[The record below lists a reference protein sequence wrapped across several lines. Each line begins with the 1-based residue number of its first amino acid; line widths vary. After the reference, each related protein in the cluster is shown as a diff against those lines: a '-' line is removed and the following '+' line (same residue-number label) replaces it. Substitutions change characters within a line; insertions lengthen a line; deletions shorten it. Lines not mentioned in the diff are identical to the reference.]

1 MDFRKLLQDLSNE
14 NIVEIK
20 NIIENIE
27 ERRKFEKFQKTVKK
41 IENIRKIKP
50 FLKQEIDKVK
60 LVDLTDFEELSKI
73 NSINS
78 DLVDDFYNSNGLS
91 GEECN
96 INNELVTLPSIV
108 SRCTGIQLSKPL
120 DDKSSLSDFNYIDTT
135 TYIRN
140 DQNTLLPLDFIQFH
154 NNNIDIG
161 IFCVEIYDKSFN
173 LIDSRPLKI
182 NYSKNSTIEVGT
194 SLNDQSDDDDDDD
207 DQDDKDIRFSTLK
220 DTNGNVYVLKHEIT
234 LNEIKDYL
242 NLNNTIEPSNCSKY
256 SYYNSNNIYSA
267 YVDKLFNKKKEKKKT
282 YNLPSKNDNN
292 TYSSFSCYIK
302 GFFIT
307 NYYSVGSDDY
317 TYDPNKY
324 HTNMIWLNQL
334 TLVKFIAS
342 SDGSKI
348 NEIIIGDFMIYR
360 DRNNIKSLT
369 LKSLI
374 YDIDQNVEE
383 APYYSCLPILSK
395 VMDYQDKDFTDIDCS
410 ILSIENYFSN

>member
-27 ERRKFEKFQKTVKK
+27 ERRKFEKFQKTIKK

-78 DLVDDFYNSNGLS
+78 DLVGNFYNDNGVS
-91 GEECN
+91 GEEYN
-96 INNELVTLPSIV
+96 DKEQLVTLPSIV
-108 SRCTGIQLSKPL
+108 SRCTKIQLYKPL
-120 DDKSSLSDFNYIDTT
+120 DEKTSLSDFNYIDTT
-135 TYIRN
+135 NYIRGE
-140 DQNTLLPLDFIQFH
+140 QNTLLPLDFIQFH
-154 NNNIDIG
+154 NDNIDIG
-161 IFCVEIYDKSFN
+161 IFCVEIYDKNFN
-173 LIDSRPLKI
+173 LISSRPLNI
-182 NYSKNSTIEVGT
+182 TYADGTIEVGT
-194 SLNDQSDDDDDDD
+194 SLNDQNDDDDDDDD
-207 DQDDKDIRFSTLK
+207 DQDENDIRFSTLK

-256 SYYNSNNIYSA
+256 SHYNSNNIYSA

-282 YNLPSKNDNN
+282 YNLPTPNNNN

-307 NYYSVGSDDY
+307 NYYSVGSDGY
-317 TYDPNKY
+317 SADPEKY

-334 TLVKFIAS
+334 TLVKFIS
-342 SDGSKI
+342 SEDGSGI
-348 NEIIIGDFMIYR
+348 NQIIIGDFMNYE
-360 DRNNIKSLT
+360 NKVLT
-369 LKSLI
+369 LKSFT
-374 YDIDQNVEE
+374 DNTKEN
-383 APYYSCLPILSK
+383 ACYSCLPILSK
-395 VMDYQDKDFTDIDCS
+395 VMDYQDQDFTNINCS